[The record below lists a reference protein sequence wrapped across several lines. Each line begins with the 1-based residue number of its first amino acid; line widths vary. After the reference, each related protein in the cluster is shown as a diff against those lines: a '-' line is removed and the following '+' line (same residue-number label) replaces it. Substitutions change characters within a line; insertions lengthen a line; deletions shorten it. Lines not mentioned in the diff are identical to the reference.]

1 MLAIAFIYYLTGT
14 LALLLAIPPGYAS
27 PIWPPAGVA
36 LSAVLL
42 LGNRV
47 WPGIFLGSF
56 FINLWTT
63 LDLFTALPIQE
74 SLALVSLIGLG
85 ATLQALIGASLIR
98 RFVGFPTPLTKQ
110 RDVINFLVLG
120 GPLSCAINPLV
131 SVTSLWLAGIIGGEG
146 YFFSWWTWW
155 VGDTIGV
162 IVLTPLVLVAM
173 GEPRD
178 VWRRR
183 RIAAVSL
190 AALFAMIAAYFLYA
204 RSWEETGMKHAFERQ
219 AEDLAEAMRVDVQ
232 AHLNALHSVEAFF
245 VASDQISREDFR
257 AFTQRLLMRYPA
269 IQAVSWNP
277 YVQDADRELF
287 EKLAKTEGYSR
298 FEITERDVDGNI
310 VRAARRGDYVAVSYI
325 EPYPGNEKAL
335 GFDVTSVP
343 ERREA
348 LERARDEGKPIAT
361 RWIQLV
367 QETESQPGFLVFLPI
382 YGRHGAIGS
391 VEQRRRN
398 VLGFIVGVFRV
409 PDIVKASQSGL
420 RREHIRLE
428 FYDTTAPIR
437 EDMVYVDPK
446 SKPELPAQGKASN
459 LRFRRTIDMAGR
471 TWVMHFSA
479 TPHYVASRQTWQSWG
494 GLTIGL
500 TLLAL
505 FGAYLLVMTGTA
517 FETEKAAN
525 EFEQQSIELGKA
537 NNVKNEF
544 LGVMSHELRTPLN
557 VVMGYLGMVTDG
569 LFGGVN
575 QEQRQALE
583 TAMKQ
588 TREQLAMINSI
599 LQVTHFE
606 SGALTA
612 ERDVVSLRDLLK
624 ELEAAYGSRQDQSVI
639 LIWEVPTEL
648 PELETDATK
657 LKQILQNLIN
667 NALKFSNQGSVKVSA
682 AHDQATNSVTFRVE
696 DTGIGIPPESLN
708 KIFGKFYQVDSSH
721 TRKYDGAGLGLY
733 IVKQFSLLLG
743 GKVEVQ
749 SELGRGSTFAVIL
762 PVGRV
767 AGKKASTEAAA

>member
-1 MLAIAFIYYLTGT
+1 MLAIAFIYYLAGT

-56 FINLWTT
+56 FVNLWTT
-63 LDLFTALPIQE
+63 LDLFSGLPIQK

-120 GPLSCAINPLV
+120 GPLACAINPFV
-131 SVTSLWLAGIIGGEG
+131 SVTSLWLIGIVEGGV
-146 YFFSWWTWW
+146 YAFTWWTWW

-162 IVLTPLVLVAM
+162 IVLMPLVLVAM
-173 GEPRD
+173 GEPRE

-190 AALFAMIAAYFLYA
+190 AALFALITAYFLYA
-204 RSWEETGMKHAFERQ
+204 RNWERTSIKNAFERQ
-219 AEDLAEAMRVDVQ
+219 AEDLAEAMRVNVQ
-232 AHLNALHSVEAFF
+232 AHLDALYSLEAFF
-245 VASDQISREDFR
+245 ATSNEVTREDFHV
-257 AFTQRLLMRYPA
+257 FSHRLLLRHPA

-277 YVQDADRELF
+277 YVQDADREVF
-287 EKLAKTEGYSR
+287 EKRARAEGYSG
-298 FEITERDVDGNI
+298 FEITERDGEGNL

-325 EPYPGNEKAL
+325 EPYKGNEKAL
-335 GFDVTSVP
+335 GFDVASVP
-343 ERREA
+343 ARREA

-361 RWIQLV
+361 SWIQLV
-367 QETESQPGFLVFLPI
+367 QETQSQPGFLVFLPV
-382 YGRHGAIGS
+382 YKKNGAFDSID
-391 VEQRRRN
+391 QHRRG
-398 VLGFIVGVFRV
+398 VLGFIVGVFRI
-409 PDIVKASQSGL
+409 PDIVKAAQSGL
-420 RREHIRLE
+420 RREHVRLE
-428 FYDTTAPIR
+428 FYDTTAPTSK
-437 EDMVYVDPK
+437 DMIYVDPK
-446 SKPELPAQGKASN
+446 ATSELPAQENAPN
-459 LRFRRTIDMAGR
+459 LRFRRTINMAGR
-471 TWVMHFSA
+471 TWVMDFSG
-479 TPHYVASRQTWQSWG
+479 TPLYVASRQTWQSWG

-505 FGAYLLVMTGTA
+505 FGAYLLVVTGTA
-517 FETEKAAN
+517 YDSEKAAKR
-525 EFEQQSIELGKA
+525 FEQQSIELGKA